1 MAEFRWPSFL
11 VWVLLPQLVFIVS
24 CSDDDSAGRSPAIE
38 APATAAPPDLEET
51 ASASTETAAAAA
63 PDAAAQPKIVPS
75 PPSRLPKIAHR
86 EETLALAP
94 HSGVSR
100 QVLGRVETEVAAA
113 AASEERPGVR
123 RRLDDYA
130 VVLDA
135 DKEIKLP
142 GVPGKL
148 RVWIGDPRYKSQP
161 PADMARAESHIP
173 AVGDWARIEPFAP
186 AFDIGPA
193 KTECIKI
200 DPTGAEV
207 LFTLTPREAGAFP
220 VGATV
225 YLYTSPNCKG
235 APVPKTAESLV
246 VTVSV
251 DEEAIVKGKIQ
262 ELLDVLWEKVVEFWG
277 ALLALLLGLVLFLLR
292 DKLKQLFGYGGD

>member
-1 MAEFRWPSFL
+1 MAEFRRPSFL
-11 VWVLLPQLVFIVS
+11 VWILLPQFLFVVS
-24 CSDDDSAGRSPAIE
+24 CSDDEPPGTSPAIE
-38 APATAAPPDLEET
+38 APAPTAPPDLEAT
-51 ASASTETAAAAA
+51 ASASTETAA
-63 PDAAAQPKIVPS
+63 PPS
-75 PPSRLPKIAHR
+75 PDEAVEPDIMPSSPSQLPTIAPG
-86 EETLALAP
+86 EEILAP
-94 HSGVSR
+94 VLHSGVSG
-100 QVLGRVETEVAAA
+100 QVLARVETEVAKA
-113 AASEERPGVR
+113 AASDEHPAVEHH
-123 RRLDDYA
+123 LDDYA
-130 VVLDA
+130 VALDA
-135 DKEIKLP
+135 DKKIKLP

-148 RVWIGDPRYKSQP
+148 RVWIGDPRYKRQA
-161 PADMARAESHIP
+161 PADMARAESIIP
-173 AVGDWARIEPFAP
+173 AVGDWARVEPFAP

-207 LFTLTPREAGAFP
+207 LFTLTPKEAGDFP

-251 DEEAIVKGKIQ
+251 DEEAIVKRKIQ